1 MSFSPDFAW
10 EQIGGPVWE
19 EYTIPAF
26 SAYAE
31 GVVGITAVA
40 LGTFS
45 FCSPSGLFDL
55 TQSSIGPTTEVG
67 TATVDGQSTTE
78 YAVTIDPST
87 FLAAPGITSGE
98 AQAVQSAINLLGG
111 GSILDDVYIDAAGDI
126 VRTVS
131 SIDGASLQVDL
142 SNFGSA
148 GTVTL
153 PPQQSS
159 IDSSTTLPNPIQEN
173 CPGSGTSTTTGG
185 TAPTTTVLEP
195 STTVTTIPCTSS
207 GRSSPI
213 TTVAPPS
220 STTTTT
226 AGG

>member
-1 MSFSPDFAW
+1 
-10 EQIGGPVWE
+10 
-19 EYTIPAF
+19 
-26 SAYAE
+26 
-31 GVVGITAVA
+31 
-40 LGTFS
+40 
-45 FCSPSGLFDL
+45 
-55 TQSSIGPTTEVG
+55 VG

-87 FLAAPGITSGE
+87 FLAAPGISSGE
-98 AQAVQSAINLLGG
+98 TQAMQSAITLLGG
-111 GSILDDVYIDAAGDI
+111 GSILDDAYIDAAGDI

-153 PPQQSS
+153 PAQQSS
-159 IDSSTTLPNPIQEN
+159 IDSSTTLPKPIEDN
-173 CPGSGTSTTTGG
+173 CPGSGAGNTKGSPAT
-185 TAPTTTVLEP
+185 TTTVLEP
-195 STTVTTIPCTSS
+195 STTVTTIPCISI

-213 TTVAPPS
+213 TTVPPPS

-226 AGG
+226 PGGS